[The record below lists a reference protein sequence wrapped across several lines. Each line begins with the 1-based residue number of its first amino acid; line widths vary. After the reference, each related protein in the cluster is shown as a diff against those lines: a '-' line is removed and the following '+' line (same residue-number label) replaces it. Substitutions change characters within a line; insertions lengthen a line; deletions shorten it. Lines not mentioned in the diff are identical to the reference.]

1 MSWRRGFK
9 TRSSAE
15 TFFPALRDKQS
26 GKLQKTSEF
35 FFSSLHRDLQL
46 SKVHKKCTNTLLTP
60 GCVCRGRPGELVDNG
75 AEEERHWETRRPA
88 SSEEVASGCVAS
100 GSPSLTRWR
109 SGGSGGRRWRL
120 SNFVISKLCSA
131 ISFHHHF
138 IHSSTSSCPSSFWTV
153 NLHRSLLHLHFLL
166 LHQPSLF
173 PPFLLLH
180 LKYAH

>member
-1 MSWRRGFK
+1 MFRRRGFQ

-15 TFFPALRDKQS
+15 TFTQGQTKR
-26 GKLQKTSEF
+26 F
-35 FFSSLHRDLQL
+35 FFFLHRDLQL

-60 GCVCRGRPGELVDNG
+60 GCVCRGRPGKLVDNG

-120 SNFVISKLCSA
+120 WNFVISKLYSA
-131 ISFHHHF
+131 ILFHHHF
-138 IHSSTSSCPSSFWTV
+138 IHISTSSSSSCSSSFWTV
-153 NLHRSLLHLHFLL
+153 NLHRSLLHLHLLL

-173 PPFLLLH
+173 PPFFLH
-180 LKYAH
+180 LK